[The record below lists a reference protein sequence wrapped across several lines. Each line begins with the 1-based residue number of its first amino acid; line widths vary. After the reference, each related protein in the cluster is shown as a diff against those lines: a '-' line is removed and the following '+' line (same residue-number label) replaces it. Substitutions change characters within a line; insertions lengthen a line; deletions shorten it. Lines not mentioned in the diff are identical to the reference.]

1 MWHWGCCDLC
11 PVSAVLIALCYAN
24 QKLGLITLSQ
34 TVRETKYPVTSG
46 YLLGHSS
53 FSFGSCNDL
62 ISTLRVLL
70 LVLIRLRKSSACC
83 RCATCTIWSRIS
95 IFCSSFVKP
104 NCGKLACTCVEDRLQ
119 EAARYSGTQEIP
131 HLHTGLS
138 NVVPVWP
145 CDYLS
150 TKIWRLWGSVFVA
163 PRILNVNTG
172 RIWIVTLI
180 PRPV

>member
-24 QKLGLITLSQ
+24 RKLGLITLSQ

-53 FSFGSCNDL
+53 FSFDSCNDL

-104 NCGKLACTCVEDRLQ
+104 NCGKLACMYMCWRPS
-119 EAARYSGTQEIP
+119 ARSCSLLRHSRNSPPSYRSVQCSPSLT
-131 HLHTGLS
+131 
-138 NVVPVWP
+138 
-145 CDYLS
+145 
-150 TKIWRLWGSVFVA
+150 LWLFKHQDMKTMRECFCS
-163 PRILNVNTG
+163 PTHS
-172 RIWIVTLI
+172 
-180 PRPV
+180 